1 MIRNLMKY
9 EQAVDFESKMAYYKH
24 DIPAGTT
31 YPLHW
36 HDFIELEII
45 LSGKAK
51 GNAGACPQ
59 LNPKC
64 RRNRYSC
71 PSLFL

>member
-36 HDFIELEII
+36 HDFIEFEII
-45 LSGKAK
+45 LSGRAK
-51 GNAGACPQ
+51 HIYNDKEYYDY
-59 LNPKC
+59 NKF
-64 RRNRYSC
+64 RYKGS
-71 PSLFL
+71 